1 MSGLIKYYC
10 HKPSQ
15 NILENITLGR
25 YAIRKLEYARN
36 IYTGR
41 FISKR
46 SQEYVENSTQYV
58 TVINFQVY
66 NRINGRIVT
75 NFICAYVKVIH
86 AKHISYDARKYPE
99 NRSVRGEINIMG
111 YIRLD
116 QIDYTNPD
124 RPILNKDV
132 EDKLNEKALEEFFAT
147 DKGSWLEG
155 IIEFDIIGTE
165 VTDIY
170 YPQYSQFW
178 TLEAWYSH
186 GEIFTTESSAEYKIS
201 KTVVIQE
208 HELYQ

>member
-10 HKPSQ
+10 HKPSEDVLQ
-15 NILENITLGR
+15 NITLGR
-25 YAIRKLEYARN
+25 YAIRRLEYARN
-36 IYTGR
+36 MFTGR
-41 FISKR
+41 FVSKR
-46 SQEYVENSTQYV
+46 SREYVENAPQYV
-58 TVINFQVY
+58 TVTNFQVY

-75 NFICAYVKVIH
+75 NFVCAYVKVIH
-86 AKHISYDARKYPE
+86 AKHISYDAEKYPK

-132 EDKLNEKALEEFFAT
+132 EDKLNEKALREFFDT
-147 DKGSWLEG
+147 NEGGWLEG
-155 IIEFDIIGTE
+155 VIEFDVVGTE
-165 VTDIY
+165 VTDTY

-186 GEIFTTESSAEYKIS
+186 GDIFTSENSAEYKIS

-208 HELYQ
+208 NELYQ